1 MNNKKKM
8 IKIGFNLE
16 DVTSQQCVILITAI
30 NNNNNINNAII
41 MMTIKIN
48 NYNFEKNIK
57 RQFVFNFFY

>member
-30 NNNNNINNAII
+30 NNNNINNAII